1 LDPEG
6 QFRFASLQSK
16 VGQALLVLEG
26 KAPTDISS
34 IILAEKDTYYTK
46 SDAVLKVAEKLP
58 ELRGY
63 EKVASF
69 GLIFPR
75 FLRDSIY
82 EYVSKNR
89 YKFMG
94 ERDECRM
101 VFDDEEEDFKKR
113 FIQDE
118 EVMEVIEHDMA
129 WESNRK
135 H

>member
-1 LDPEG
+1 M
-6 QFRFASLQSK
+6 
-16 VGQALLVLEG
+16 LVLEG
-26 KAPTDISS
+26 KAPTDLSS

-46 SDAVLKVAEKLP
+46 SDAVLRVAEKLP
-58 ELRGY
+58 SLRGY

-69 GLIFPR
+69 GLMVPR

-82 EYVSKNR
+82 NYVSKNR
-89 YKFMG
+89 HKFMG

-101 VFDDEEEDFKKR
+101 TFGDEEEDFERR
-113 FIQDE
+113 FISDD
-118 EVMEVIEHDMA
+118 EVMQIIEHDMA

>member
-1 LDPEG
+1 M
-6 QFRFASLQSK
+6 
-16 VGQALLVLEG
+16 
-26 KAPTDISS
+26 SS
-34 IILAEKDTYYTK
+34 IILAEKDNYYTK
-46 SDAVLKVAEKLP
+46 SDAVLRVAEKLP
-58 ELRGY
+58 QLQGY

-82 EYVSKNR
+82 GYVSDNR
-89 YKFMG
+89 LKFMG

-101 VFDDEEEDFKKR
+101 VFDDEEDDFAHR
-113 FIQDE
+113 FIEDE
-118 EVMEVIEHDMA
+118 EVMQVIEHDMA